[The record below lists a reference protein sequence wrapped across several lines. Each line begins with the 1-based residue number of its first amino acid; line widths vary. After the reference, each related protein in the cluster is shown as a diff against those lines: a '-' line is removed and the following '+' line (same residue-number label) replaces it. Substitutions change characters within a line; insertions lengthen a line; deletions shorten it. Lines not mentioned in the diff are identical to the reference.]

1 MKWPLIYT
9 FLAATLTVLGFIER
23 EPVYLITAFF
33 IYLIALIWLKRIVNH
48 LNLHSQPLEL
58 EEKRD
63 P

>member
-9 FLAATLTVLGFIER
+9 FLAATITVLGFIER

-33 IYLIALIWLKRIVNH
+33 IYLIALIWLKRIVN
-48 LNLHSQPLEL
+48 LQSQPLEL
-58 EEKRD
+58 EEKKD

>member
-9 FLAATLTVLGFIER
+9 FLAATITVLGFIER

-33 IYLIALIWLKRIVNH
+33 IYLIALIWLKRIVNS
-48 LNLHSQPLEL
+48 LNPQSQPLEL
-58 EEKRD
+58 EEKKD